1 LDETQRTQIQ
11 GMLGAG
17 GGIKQASIG
26 ANGQLAIVG
35 NDGERVSFNISE
47 DTAKAFS
54 RDEAKVRSEAV
65 AQTFSDGR
73 GLDYLANVAKRI
85 GATEAYSIIDE
96 ARSINRSQESYGTDL
111 TTALVKNYARERY
124 GEETPETIRK
134 TISDFN
140 SYVTQHGAAGVN
152 NMRDIVSGFVSG
164 NGYRWGSTQSE
175 VQGAMHNVRNRI
187 HDQGLMKGFVDQ
199 TAGSVRSNTAGITG
213 ESIPVPQSPLPL
225 QEPNGTR
232 TITDADNLRS
242 VNRHE
247 ESGQGR
253 IQTDA
258 KGMATEGIGKVFKGM
273 VDSQGNRPTS
283 DGYFQAPPENKLAPG
298 NDKPGAVVEIHRKN

>member
-1 LDETQRTQIQ
+1 
-11 GMLGAG
+11 M
-17 GGIKQASIG
+17 
-26 ANGQLAIVG
+26 
-35 NDGERVSFNISE
+35 
-47 DTAKAFS
+47 
-54 RDEAKVRSEAV
+54 RSEAV
-65 AQTFSDGR
+65 AQTFSNGR

-96 ARSINRSQESYGTDL
+96 ARSISRSQESYGADL
-111 TTALVKNYARERY
+111 TTALVRNYARERY
-124 GEETPETIRK
+124 GEESPEAIRK

-152 NMRDIVSGFVSG
+152 SMRDIVSGFVSG
-164 NGYRWGSTQSE
+164 HGYGWGSTRTR
-175 VQGAMHNVRNRI
+175 GARNHPQHPGDPI

-199 TAGSVRSNTAGITG
+199 AAGSVRSNTAGIT
-213 ESIPVPQSPLPL
+213 EETIQPPERPLPL
-225 QEPNGTR
+225 QKPDGTR

-253 IQTDA
+253 IHTDA
-258 KGMATEGIGKVFKGM
+258 KGMATEGIGKVFKGV

-283 DGYFQAPPENKLAPG
+283 EGYFQAPPENKLAPG
-298 NDKPGAVVEIHRKN
+298 ESKPGGSGGVNTQKELAVQSACERFNYLSL

>member
-1 LDETQRTQIQ
+1 
-11 GMLGAG
+11 M
-17 GGIKQASIG
+17 G
-26 ANGQLAIVG
+26 ANGQLSVVG
-35 NDGERVSFNISE
+35 NDGEVVNFSVSE

-73 GLDYLANVAKRI
+73 GLDYLANIAKRI

-96 ARSINRSQESYGTDL
+96 ARSSSRSQESYGADL

-152 NMRDIVSGFVSG
+152 NMRDIVTGFVSG
-164 NGYRWGSTQSE
+164 HGYGWGSTQSE
-175 VQGAMHNVRNRI
+175 VQGTIHNTRNRI
-187 HDQGLMKGFVDQ
+187 HDQGLMKSYVDQ
-199 TAGSVRSNTAGITG
+199 SAGSVRSNTAGITDG
-213 ESIPVPQSPLPL
+213 SIQPPKSPLPL
-225 QEPNGTR
+225 QKPDGTR

-242 VNRHE
+242 INRHE

-253 IQTDA
+253 IRTDM
-258 KGMATEGIGKVFKGM
+258 KGMATEGIGKVFKGV

-283 DGYFQAPPENKLAPG
+283 EGYFQTQPENKLAPG
-298 NDKPGAVVEIHRKN
+298 EGKPGAVVEILKKN